1 MISKSSRFGVG
12 SLICGRAFRG
22 PQYSKWSST
31 SFFYCEP
38 RSKTPRRCQHCI
50 AILLRLKGTKDPL
63 FADSFQ
69 RGEEAA
75 FDCLFRE
82 YFPALTYFANRI
94 VSNPATAEDLVQ
106 DCFVQLWQRR
116 DRLGH
121 IKAIKSYLYS
131 SVRNQCLKY
140 LEQQKRQAALKV
152 QDKAEPSIE
161 EAVIAAET
169 ARELYQFIDS
179 LSPSLRQ
186 IIRFYYLEGKSNR
199 EIAQQLQ
206 IEPDTVTR
214 QRLRAIMALRKT
226 KISL

>member
-1 MISKSSRFGVG
+1 M
-12 SLICGRAFRG
+12 
-22 PQYSKWSST
+22 
-31 SFFYCEP
+31 
-38 RSKTPRRCQHCI
+38 
-50 AILLRLKGTKDPL
+50 LRLKGTQDPL

-82 YFPALTYFANRI
+82 YFSALSYFANRI
-94 VSNPATAEDLVQ
+94 ISNPDTAQDLVQ

-116 DRLGH
+116 ERLSH

-131 SVRNQCLKY
+131 SVRNQCLKH
-140 LEQQKRQAALKV
+140 LEKQKRKV
-152 QDKAEPSIE
+152 GLNEPVRNEPSIE
-161 EAVIAAET
+161 VAVIAAET

-186 IIRFYYLEGKSNR
+186 IIRLYYLEGKSNK
-199 EIAQQLQ
+199 EIAAQLN

>member
-1 MISKSSRFGVG
+1 MEFHVI
-12 SLICGRAFRG
+12 
-22 PQYSKWSST
+22 
-31 SFFYCEP
+31 FFCEFH
-38 RSKTPRRCQHCI
+38 SKTPLKCQHCI
-50 AILLRLKGTKDPL
+50 AILLRLNGTQDPL
-63 FADSFQ
+63 FADSFR

-75 FDCLFRE
+75 FDCLYRE
-82 YFPALTYFANRI
+82 YFASLTYFANRI
-94 VSNPATAEDLVQ
+94 LADTDAAEDVVQ

-116 DRLGH
+116 DRLHH

-131 SVRNQCLKY
+131 SVKNQCLKY
-140 LEQQKRQAALKV
+140 LEQQKRNTAFKEP
-152 QDKAEPSIE
+152 DKSEPGIE
-161 EAVIAAET
+161 AAVIAAES

-186 IIRFYYLEGKSNR
+186 IIRLYYLEGRSNK

-206 IEPDTVTR
+206 IEPDSVTR

>member
-1 MISKSSRFGVG
+1 MG
-12 SLICGRAFRG
+12 SLIVSKGLLG
-22 PQYSKWSST
+22 PPSRFVEFHVIFLLRIPFKDSP
-31 SFFYCEP
+31 E
-38 RSKTPRRCQHCI
+38 CQHCT
-50 AILLRLKGTKDPL
+50 AILLGLNGTQDPL

-82 YFPALTYFANRI
+82 YFSALSYFANRI
-94 VSNPATAEDLVQ
+94 ISNPDTAQDLVQ

-116 DRLGH
+116 ERLSH
-121 IKAIKSYLYS
+121 INAIKSYLYS
-131 SVRNQCLKY
+131 SVRNQCLKH
-140 LEQQKRQAALKV
+140 LEKQKRKV
-152 QDKAEPSIE
+152 GLNEPDRNEPSIE
-161 EAVIAAET
+161 VAVIAAET

-186 IIRFYYLEGKSNR
+186 IIRLYYLEGKSNK
-199 EIAQQLQ
+199 EIAAQLN

>member
-1 MISKSSRFGVG
+1 M
-12 SLICGRAFRG
+12 
-22 PQYSKWSST
+22 
-31 SFFYCEP
+31 
-38 RSKTPRRCQHCI
+38 
-50 AILLRLKGTKDPL
+50 LRLNGTQDPL

-82 YFPALTYFANRI
+82 YFSALSYFANRI
-94 VSNPATAEDLVQ
+94 ISNPDTAEDLVQ

-116 DRLGH
+116 DRLSH

-152 QDKAEPSIE
+152 QDKAEPSME

-186 IIRFYYLEGKSNR
+186 IIRLYYLEGKSNK
-199 EIAQQLQ
+199 EIAAQLN

>member
-1 MISKSSRFGVG
+1 M
-12 SLICGRAFRG
+12 
-22 PQYSKWSST
+22 
-31 SFFYCEP
+31 
-38 RSKTPRRCQHCI
+38 
-50 AILLRLKGTKDPL
+50 LRLSGTLDPL

-69 RGEEAA
+69 QGEEAA

-82 YFPALTYFANRI
+82 YFPSLAYFANRI

-116 DRLGH
+116 DRLSH
-121 IKAIKSYLYS
+121 VKAIKSYLYT
-131 SVRNQCLKY
+131 SVRNKCLKF
-140 LEQQKRQAALKV
+140 LEQQKRQATFNEP
-152 QDKAEPSIE
+152 DKADPGIE
-161 EAVIAAET
+161 DVVIAAET
-169 ARELYQFIDS
+169 ARELYQFIET
-179 LSPSLRQ
+179 LSPALQ
-186 IIRFYYLEGKSNR
+186 QVIRLYYLEGKSNR